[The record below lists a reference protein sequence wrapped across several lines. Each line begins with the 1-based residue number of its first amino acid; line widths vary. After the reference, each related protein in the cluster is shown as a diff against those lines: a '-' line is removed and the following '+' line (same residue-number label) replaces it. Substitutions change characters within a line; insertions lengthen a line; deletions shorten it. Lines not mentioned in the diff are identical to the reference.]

1 MSTDN
6 KTAKKQFA
14 DRFGTFADETL
25 LKQSL
30 LRYEQE
36 AEFSVSDYLKKK
48 ALFILSR
55 ADEESTGAG
64 SGHKRKS
71 AAKEPKEPKAPK
83 TPTRQITL
91 DLFKEGMNVQQ
102 IATARGLAQSTIIT
116 HCHIMCVSERLVS
129 GLSSLRVAKRRFV
142 TLCRLILK

>member
-64 SGHKRKS
+64 SGRKRKS

-102 IATARGLAQSTIIT
+102 IATARGLAQSTIIS

-129 GLSSLRVAKRRFV
+129 GLLSLRVAKEDS
-142 TLCRLILK
+142 